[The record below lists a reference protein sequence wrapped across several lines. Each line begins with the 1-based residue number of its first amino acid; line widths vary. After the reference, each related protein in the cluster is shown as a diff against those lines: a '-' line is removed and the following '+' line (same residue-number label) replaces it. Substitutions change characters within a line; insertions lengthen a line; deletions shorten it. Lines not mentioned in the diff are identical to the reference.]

1 MPQAGAATANS
12 PASKP
17 GLKETMMT
25 APHPVSSRPAPAKT
39 ALDMPTHVDHAH
51 LRVGDLAMVSAWY
64 QTILGLT
71 PIDSS
76 PSGQT
81 LGVAGRPLLT
91 LTEAKGAAPQPRQAP
106 GLFHTAFLVPD
117 RPALAAWLAH
127 AAHAGV
133 ALQGASDH
141 LVSEAI
147 YLADPEGNG
156 IEVYRDRSRADWTYL
171 PDGKVAMATER
182 LDLQALYNE
191 ADKGPWGGMQPS
203 TAIGHIHL
211 QVSDIPTADHFFR
224 DVLGLDLMATYPG
237 ASFFASGRYHH
248 HVAANIWN
256 SRRAGPRP
264 AGMAGL
270 AEYTLRFDTTER
282 LDVALAALDR
292 MEIAVTRSGRT
303 ASLLDPWGIGLCLS
317 A

>member
-25 APHPVSSRPAPAKT
+25 APHPVSSRPAPCEDGARY
-39 ALDMPTHVDHAH
+39 AH
-51 LRVGDLAMVSAWY
+51 PCRSRPSSRRRSRHG
-64 QTILGLT
+64 LGLVSDD
-71 PIDSS
+71 PRPDADRQQ

-182 LDLQALYNE
+182 LDLQALYDE
-191 ADKGPWGGMQPS
+191 ADKGPGAACSQARRSATSIFRSPISPPPTTSSAMCWGS
-203 TAIGHIHL
+203 I
-211 QVSDIPTADHFFR
+211 
-224 DVLGLDLMATYPG
+224 
-237 ASFFASGRYHH
+237 
-248 HVAANIWN
+248 
-256 SRRAGPRP
+256 
-264 AGMAGL
+264 
-270 AEYTLRFDTTER
+270 
-282 LDVALAALDR
+282 
-292 MEIAVTRSGRT
+292 
-303 ASLLDPWGIGLCLS
+303 
-317 A
+317 